1 MCLQFH
7 PSQQPVKMKS
17 LAVVQWWVASKEE
30 DWNWDGFSMIYS
42 KAWFVFF
49 IKALLKFTK

>member
-42 KAWFVFF
+42 KACFVFF